1 MRSISLSSLSS
12 LLAVERRQEGQ
23 AEGNWFSFPLKLK
36 FFPII
41 TFFWSL
47 DSKSATQH
55 LNKIKTTEPMA
66 GNLMESL
73 LETDHLSKSFSHS
86 KHNISSWGN
95 LSGKG
100 QMALNFYDSGDLSY
114 QGQVLYITNAFKSQL
129 CFPLRLL
136 CLKGDWGKFKFH
148 FFCFSIVLVF
158 WICHVDRHIFINRGY
173 KIVLGLKKN
182 YYPCLVMED
191 FGEL

>member
-12 LLAVERRQEGQ
+12 PLAVGRRQEGQ

-36 FFPII
+36 FIPII
-41 TFFWSL
+41 TFFFWSL

-66 GNLMESL
+66 GNLIESL
-73 LETDHLSKSFSHS
+73 LETDHLSKSFSLL

-100 QMALNFYDSGDLSY
+100 QMALNFYGSGDISY
-114 QGQVLYITNAFKSQL
+114 QGQELYITNAFKSQL
-129 CFPLRLL
+129 YFPLRLL

-148 FFCFSIVLVF
+148 FFVLA
-158 WICHVDRHIFINRGY
+158 
-173 KIVLGLKKN
+173 
-182 YYPCLVMED
+182 
-191 FGEL
+191 